1 MRRQLPIPRL
11 LSAGLATTA
20 IVAVVS
26 AYSGSPAAQSRTAP
40 TERGSA
46 KGAIRHMDRAEAREL
61 ARGAGYRAR
70 GGVEKAKSDSHNP
83 RFRSL
88 PHFSSSF
95 TYKGT
100 PYLYTMLGNA
110 PASGNPS
117 QLRTIIIPLRMQF
130 RGFEQD
136 VTFDPAFAVR
146 NILRSP
152 IYQEAQFPTES
163 GQFADV
169 FQRATFWNK
178 MDRQRRWHTT
188 LARPKVAETID
199 IQVTPGI
206 GELIQLD
213 STTFLGTMNID
224 ALDSQL
230 HTIVQLMGIDPDET
244 PLFITQNA
252 FADVALGYHDAYAV
266 DNDDDSETL
275 QTLMFSS
282 WLDPN
287 IVGDLLGDIS
297 TLNHEVAEWYDDP
310 FVNNIV
316 PLWAFPPHN
325 LVCGDN
331 PYLEVGDPQGN
342 GPDYALFPT
351 YPVTMNN
358 FTYHLQGLVMLPWFA
373 REAPSSAVNR
383 WYSFPDPTQ
392 IVTPSVAC
400 K

>member
-1 MRRQLPIPRL
+1 
-11 LSAGLATTA
+11 
-20 IVAVVS
+20 
-26 AYSGSPAAQSRTAP
+26 
-40 TERGSA
+40 
-46 KGAIRHMDRAEAREL
+46 
-61 ARGAGYRAR
+61 
-70 GGVEKAKSDSHNP
+70 
-83 RFRSL
+83 
-88 PHFSSSF
+88 
-95 TYKGT
+95 
-100 PYLYTMLGNA
+100 
-110 PASGNPS
+110 
-117 QLRTIIIPLRMQF
+117 MQF
-130 RGFEQD
+130 KGFEQD
-136 VTFDPAFAVR
+136 VTFDPAFAVK

-152 IYQEAQFPTES
+152 IYEEAQFLTES
-163 GQFADV
+163 GQFTDV

-178 MDRQRRWHTT
+178 MDRQRHWHTT
-188 LARPKVAETID
+188 LARPKVTETID
-199 IQVTPGI
+199 ILVTPGI

-230 HTIVQLMGIDPDET
+230 HTIVQLLGIDPDET
-244 PLFITQNA
+244 PLFVTQNA

-266 DNDDDSETL
+266 ANDDDSETL

-325 LVCGDN
+325 LDCGDN
-331 PYLEVGDPQGN
+331 PFLEVGDPQGN
-342 GPDYALFPT
+342 GPDFDLFPT
-351 YPVTMNN
+351 YPVTLNN

-373 REAPSSAVNR
+373 REVPSSAVNH

-392 IVTPSVAC
+392 VVTPSVAC